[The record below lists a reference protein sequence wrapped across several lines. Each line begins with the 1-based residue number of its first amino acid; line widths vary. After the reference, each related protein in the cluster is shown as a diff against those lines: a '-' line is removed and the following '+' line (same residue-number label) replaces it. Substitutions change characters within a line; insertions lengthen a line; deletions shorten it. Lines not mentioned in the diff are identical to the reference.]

1 MGSWG
6 EYFILVTILL
16 FAYSSILEN
25 YVYAE
30 ANLLYLEEDG
40 KFIRFLQFIAL
51 IMAFLGSVMDLEL
64 VWSLVDVGMILVITL
79 NLFAIF

>member
-1 MGSWG
+1 LGSWG